1 MTITPDQPGTN
12 PGEEVPDDPGPGPSE
27 VPPVTEP
34 DVEGDPDIVAPNPLE
49 DA

>member
-1 MTITPDQPGTN
+1 MTITPDEPGTT
-12 PGEEVPDDPGPGPSE
+12 PGEEVPADPGPGPSE

-34 DVEGDPDIVAPNPLE
+34 DVEGDPDTAAPDPVT